1 MAQGQVSAKGSRV
14 RSAGTHFHVI
24 GLQQGATAV
33 RPIGLQGEDNLLKCK
48 RHDGCL
54 WFSCWLLPQ
63 AVKLEFY
70 FVLARLAKK
79 LGTKMA
85 NKPRKHSSKT
95 GLLAKRT

>member
-1 MAQGQVSAKGSRV
+1 
-14 RSAGTHFHVI
+14 
-24 GLQQGATAV
+24 
-33 RPIGLQGEDNLLKCK
+33 
-48 RHDGCL
+48 
-54 WFSCWLLPQ
+54 LPQ